1 LAGLFSKLKG
11 SACFAMPRK
20 NALLT
25 FLKTH
30 WPLLFS
36 VTILLLLVGGY
47 FVFPFYKH
55 GVDHAFDVITSKD
68 AKRIREWVGQFG
80 LGGPLVLIGLM
91 ILQMFLLVVPN
102 ILVMMIAIIMYGPF
116 WGAVISLLGVFASST
131 FGFFI
136 GKKAGPYT
144 IKRLISEK
152 VLFKLL
158 VFVEEYGAGAIA
170 ITRLASIS
178 NDSLS
183 IIAGLL
189 KMSYKK
195 YILATLSG
203 ITPLIVLLAIYG
215 HSGKIEKALIWIGA
229 VSLILLAGYI
239 IFDKRRK
246 KHKRQ
251 EAKSITKNV
260 KRRPGNV
267 A

>member
-1 LAGLFSKLKG
+1 MF
-11 SACFAMPRK
+11 RK
-20 NALLT
+20 KAIQQ
-25 FLKTH
+25 FFKTH
-30 WPLLFS
+30 WPLLVS
-36 VTILLLLVGGY
+36 VFILLLLVGGY
-47 FVFPFYKH
+47 FVFPFYKQ

-68 AKRIREWVGQFG
+68 ESRIKAWVGQFG
-80 LGGPLVLIGLM
+80 LGGPLILIGLM
-91 ILQMFLLVVPN
+91 ILQMFLLVIPN

-116 WGAVISLLGVFASST
+116 WGGVISLLGVFASSS

-195 YILATLSG
+195 YITATLCG
-203 ITPLIVLLAIYG
+203 ITPLIVVLAVFG
-215 HSGKIEKALIWIGA
+215 HNGKIEKALVWIGA
-229 VSLILLAGYI
+229 VSLVLLAVYI
-239 IFDKRRK
+239 FLDKRRK
-246 KHKRQ
+246 KRKQ
-251 EAKSITKNV
+251 GNQQMPTKNT
-260 KRRPGNV
+260 KRKPGTL

>member
-1 LAGLFSKLKG
+1 
-11 SACFAMPRK
+11 MTRK
-20 NALLT
+20 NAFIT
-25 FLKTH
+25 FVKTH
-30 WPLLFS
+30 WPLLLS
-36 VTILLLLVGGY
+36 VTIFLLLVGGY
-47 FVFPFYKH
+47 FIFPFYKH

-68 AKRIREWVGQFG
+68 EERIKDWVSQFG

-116 WGAVISLLGVFASST
+116 WGGVISLLGVFASSS

-144 IKRLISEK
+144 IKKLVSQ
-152 VLFKLL
+152 KLL
-158 VFVEEYGAGAIA
+158 VKLTVFVEEYGAGAIA

-215 HSGKIEKALIWIGA
+215 NNGKIEKALIWIAA
-229 VSLILLAGYI
+229 VSMILLVVYI
-239 IFDKRRK
+239 IMDKRRK
-246 KHKRQ
+246 KTKMLGT
-251 EAKSITKNV
+251 KSVAKNV
-260 KRRPGNV
+260 KQKPGNV
-267 A
+267 T